1 QQQNQGNNELLHTS
15 SSTLC
20 SFISATPN
28 WTNAALIGE
37 HLWNDTTSTETCYV
51 DESECTEKTRVS
63 FSDNTLCKITESI
76 NPITND
82 GETLGDVESLK
93 YLGSIIDERG
103 GSD

>member
-1 QQQNQGNNELLHTS
+1 MHRRFRRRYTSNQQQQQQQQNQGNNELLHTT

-51 DESECTEKTRVS
+51 DESEYDILSWIYLDLPPCTHPLPKQ
-63 FSDNTLCKITESI
+63 
-76 NPITND
+76 
-82 GETLGDVESLK
+82 
-93 YLGSIIDERG
+93 
-103 GSD
+103 